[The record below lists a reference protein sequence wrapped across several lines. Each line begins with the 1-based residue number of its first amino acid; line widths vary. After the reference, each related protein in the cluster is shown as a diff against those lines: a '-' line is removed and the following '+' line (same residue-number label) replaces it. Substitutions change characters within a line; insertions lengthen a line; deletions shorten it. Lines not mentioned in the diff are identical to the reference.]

1 MGYGRLYHLL
11 SLFIVSLPPCGTQHA
26 STTSTFEVYFSTDK
40 PIGASPGRDY
50 EDGISTKNLVLNILW
65 CRAGN
70 YHIEKGG
77 ERSAGYGLIERF

>member
-1 MGYGRLYHLL
+1 M
-11 SLFIVSLPPCGTQHA
+11 GTQ
-26 STTSTFEVYFSTDK
+26 SVDSLCMYK

-70 YHIEKGG
+70 YIEKGG

>member
-1 MGYGRLYHLL
+1 MKMSSTGEETYLAKKIVRL
-11 SLFIVSLPPCGTQHA
+11 SFLFKN
-26 STTSTFEVYFSTDK
+26 K

-70 YHIEKGG
+70 YIEKGG
-77 ERSAGYGLIERF
+77 ERSAGYGLIESF